1 LIVWARLAS
10 VAIGIWLMAAP
21 TLLGYADPGRTVD
34 RILGPLAASAAVVA
48 MFEVVRG
55 VRWIESAVGVALL
68 VSWWA
73 LDYPVLAA
81 LQSVATGGLLVVL
94 GTRGG
99 RITGRFGG
107 GWTALI
113 RPAGGPG
120 DERR

>member
-1 LIVWARLAS
+1 MWARLAS

-21 TLLGYADPGRTVD
+21 AALGYADLACTID
-34 RILGPLAASAAVVA
+34 RILGPLAASAAIVA
-48 MFEVVRG
+48 MSEVVRG
-55 VRWIESAVGVALL
+55 VRWVESAVGVALL
-68 VSWWA
+68 LSWWV

-107 GWTALI
+107 GWTALV
-113 RPAGGPG
+113 RPA
-120 DERR
+120 